1 MGKLYPNHFLS
12 RIVAAAWVCLLMAA
26 CGKPADGL
34 EDGRIAFRA
43 GWETIGHQTET
54 KTSDPVTA
62 ITSLDQFYVTASI
75 GVDMK
80 EQQVFG
86 NEPFKWNEERGYYV
100 SSRYW
105 PKADAG
111 YHFYASN
118 VPIHFAFKG
127 DYFLDTGS
135 DSGVD
140 VVSAYI
146 PFGEWM
152 QVNHLTFNHL
162 LSRVGDVTVKPQQ
175 VGHGNTDYYT
185 ITNVVINLL
194 PETHGHYIL
203 GDNLWEKTSTDGV
216 LRNMATSVA
225 ALPEAPPYF
234 VQQNDIWTLPGKF
247 KAFLNYRAEYE
258 EWFKDY
264 TDIPVKVTL
273 IQGCINDI
281 TFELGGDPVDV
292 VFTVTVRDW
301 NDVERNIDFM
311 DP

>member
-1 MGKLYPNHFLS
+1 MGKLFPDYLLS
-12 RIVAAAWVCLLMAA
+12 GIIAVCAGLFATA
-26 CGKPADGL
+26 CARTDAPEGKT
-34 EDGRIAFRA
+34 IAFRA
-43 GWETIGHQTET
+43 SFADT
-54 KTSDPVTA
+54 KATA
-62 ITSLDQFYVTASI
+62 PITSLDQFYVTASI
-75 GVDMK
+75 GLDMK

-86 NEPFKWNEERGYYV
+86 NEPFKWNADEGYYL

-105 PKADAG
+105 PATDEG

-127 DYFLDTGS
+127 DFFLDA
-135 DSGVD
+135 GVD
-140 VVSAYI
+140 LDLDIVSAYI

-152 QVNHLTFNHL
+152 AVNHLTFNHL

-175 VGHGNTDYYT
+175 VGNGNTDYYT

-194 PETHGHYIL
+194 PDTHGHYIL

-216 LRNMATSVA
+216 LRNMATRVD

-234 VQQNDIWTLPGKF
+234 VQHNDIWALPGRF
-247 KAFLNYRAEYE
+247 KAFISYRAEYE
-258 EWFKDY
+258 EWFKEY

-273 IQGCINDI
+273 MKGCINDV

-301 NDVERNIDFM
+301 IDVDRNIDFM
-311 DP
+311 EPQP